1 MNENTD
7 VIFDRREREREKI
20 KSNPTNGISK
30 FDGVIFKDR
39 GSKVQY
45 I

>member
-7 VIFDRREREREKI
+7 VIFDRREREKI

>member
-1 MNENTD
+1 MYENTD
-7 VIFDRREREREKI
+7 VIFEREREREKI
-20 KSNPTNGISK
+20 KSNPSNGISK